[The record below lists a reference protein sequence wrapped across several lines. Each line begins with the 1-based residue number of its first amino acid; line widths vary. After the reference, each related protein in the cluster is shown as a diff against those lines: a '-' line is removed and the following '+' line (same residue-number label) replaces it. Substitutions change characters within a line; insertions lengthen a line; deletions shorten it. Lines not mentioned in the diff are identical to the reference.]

1 MDLKLTTIIFCLSVL
16 GFVFASWRAARPAQ
30 FGKIRFIPWLEISIA
45 LAVVA
50 ILMLV
55 HFLTL
60 FGVKNAVY

>member
-1 MDLKLTTIIFCLSVL
+1 MDITTTTIILLFAII
-16 GFVFASWRAARPAQ
+16 GFVFASWRAARPTI
-30 FGKIRFIPWLEISIA
+30 FGKVRLMPWLEISIA

-60 FGVKNAVY
+60 FGLKKT